1 MKSCTEI
8 EPLVTA
14 LLDEEIAVTER
25 DLVEHHL
32 EQCSPCRARAERE
45 RTARSVIRARLP
57 RVAPAAPEHLRQR
70 CTSLAGRPAA
80 TPIRPARRPAAWLPT
95 SIAAA
100 LVMMVSAAA
109 GIALLSRLEVGLA
122 AQLTADH
129 LKCFALRPSEP
140 TAENSQTI
148 ATRFQRSSG
157 WNIAV
162 PASEPSE
169 DLELV
174 TARRCLYGEGLMAH
188 VMYDWRGEPLS
199 LFVMPGTQRA
209 SHLFQIMGHEAVIWP
224 DHDTTYALV
233 GTAPAADMQ
242 RLAERVRAQLRER
255 PTDSRR

>member
-14 LLDEEIAVTER
+14 LLDEEIAVTDR

-32 EQCSPCRARAERE
+32 EQCSPCRARADRE
-45 RTARSVIRARLP
+45 RIARSLIRARVS
-57 RVAPAAPEHLRQR
+57 RVAPAAPEHLRHR
-70 CTSLAGRPAA
+70 CASLAGRPAA
-80 TPIRPARRPAAWLPT
+80 TPTRPARRPAWLPT

-100 LVMMVSAAA
+100 LVLAVSAAA
-109 GIALLSRLEVGLA
+109 GVALLSRLEVGLA

-129 LKCFALRPSEP
+129 LKCFALRPSQP
-140 TAENSQTI
+140 TTQNSETI
-148 ATRFQRSSG
+148 SAGFQRSSG

-199 LFVMPGTQRA
+199 LFVMPGTERT
-209 SHLFQIMGHEAVIWP
+209 SRLFQIMGHQAVVWP

-242 RLAERVRAQLRER
+242 RLAERVRAKLRER